1 MAYTNYNASQ
11 TLARANTYSR
21 YTTGMCLNYCWRCT
35 DYPTSAG
42 LPDAKAAWYAA
53 KYKVT
58 NGSTPPP
65 GAHVY
70 WAVGTHWHIAI
81 SRGGW
86 YVRSTD
92 WPSKGYV
99 GNVLISRL
107 SSAWGARYLGWTRDY
122 NGRIIGG
129 LQIATS
135 YPPTMAV
142 DLTTRITASN
152 LRPGK
157 RNSDVAR
164 FEKAM
169 WNYLGGP
176 YRARILGQKAY
187 VGDGFYGTLTS
198 SMCSDS
204 YAKAG
209 LPRATYP
216 GGTLLLQRLGFK
228 NAVR

>member
-107 SSAWGARYLGWTRDY
+107 SSAWVRATS
-122 NGRIIGG
+122 GG
-129 LQIATS
+129 LATTTAASSAVCRSLPHTRQRWRSTSRLASLRATS
-135 YPPTMAV
+135 GRASATAMSLGLRRPCGTTSAV
-142 DLTTRITASN
+142 HTEQGSSARRRMWAMGSTA
-152 LRPGK
+152 R
-157 RNSDVAR
+157 
-164 FEKAM
+164 
-169 WNYLGGP
+169 
-176 YRARILGQKAY
+176 
-187 VGDGFYGTLTS
+187 
-198 SMCSDS
+198 
-204 YAKAG
+204 
-209 LPRATYP
+209 
-216 GGTLLLQRLGFK
+216 
-228 NAVR
+228 